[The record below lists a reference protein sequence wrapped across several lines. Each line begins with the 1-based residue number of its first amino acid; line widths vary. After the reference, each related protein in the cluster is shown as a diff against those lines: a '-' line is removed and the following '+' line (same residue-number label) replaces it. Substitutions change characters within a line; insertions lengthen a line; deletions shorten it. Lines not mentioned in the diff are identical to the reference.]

1 MGSRGKLTLSNCV
14 LDNKDDEVSQQN
26 KCDLIVNLK
35 TSVNQKVRDTSFHR
49 EGADI
54 HVDVGLCITQ
64 IGITREAPTKA
75 RLGLV
80 MSFHIEMLWEII
92 LYSPSC

>member
-1 MGSRGKLTLSNCV
+1 ML
-14 LDNKDDEVSQQN
+14 
-26 KCDLIVNLK
+26 
-35 TSVNQKVRDTSFHR
+35 VRDTSFRR

-80 MSFHIEMLWEII
+80 MSFSLRDVMGKSFFTASVLEELFLTANGI
-92 LYSPSC
+92 LDAFLAVKLTDT

>member
-14 LDNKDDEVSQQN
+14 
-26 KCDLIVNLK
+26 
-35 TSVNQKVRDTSFHR
+35 RDTSFRR

-75 RLGLV
+75 RLELV
-80 MSFHIEMLWEII
+80 MSFHLEMLWGNHS
-92 LYSPSC
+92 LQPFLLRSCIFVFLFLDG